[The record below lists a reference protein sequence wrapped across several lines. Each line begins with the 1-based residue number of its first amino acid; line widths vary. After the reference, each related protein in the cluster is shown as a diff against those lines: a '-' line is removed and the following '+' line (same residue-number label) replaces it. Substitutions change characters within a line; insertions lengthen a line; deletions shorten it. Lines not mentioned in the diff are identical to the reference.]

1 MTSSPDKMDSLRI
14 MFLGLRGFPG
24 VQGGIETH
32 VEHLAPALVML
43 GYSVA
48 VTVRSRYMR
57 ENALKEW
64 RGVRFLRVW
73 SPKSHRLETIV
84 HSFLGVLLAAVRRPD
99 ILHIH
104 GVGPALTVPLARL
117 AGLKVVVTHH
127 GADYE
132 REKWGAVEKAVLRTG
147 ESLGVR
153 CANAVI
159 VISKGLQD
167 LVARKYHREARII
180 PNGVSNDGPV
190 ASETALRQFD
200 LQAGQYVL
208 CVGRLVPEKRQVD
221 LIEAFAAC
229 RLPGWKLVLVGGAD
243 HDSPYAAKLR
253 DLAATTPGVV
263 TTGVQTGQALA
274 ELYSHAGLFVL
285 PSSHE
290 GLPISV
296 LEAMSYGLPVL
307 VSDIGPHLELALAED
322 QYFKLGDTADLA
334 ARMTHLAT
342 AAWPAEKRRSV
353 REHVLRKYDWHHIA
367 EETAALYDR
376 VAGRRRVGVPVS
388 PASAG

>member
-1 MTSSPDKMDSLRI
+1 MSSSPEKMDSLQVMI
-14 MFLGLRGFPG
+14 LDLRGFPG

-57 ENALKEW
+57 ANPLKEW
-64 RGVRFLRVW
+64 KGVRLLRIW
-73 SPKSHRLETIV
+73 SPRSRRLETIV
-84 HSFLGVLLAAVRRPD
+84 HSVLGVLLAAVRRPD

-127 GADYE
+127 GADYD
-132 REKWGAVEKAVLRTG
+132 REKWGKVEKTALRAG
-147 ESLGVR
+147 ESFGMR
-153 CANAVI
+153 CANAII
-159 VISKGLQD
+159 VISRGLQE
-167 LVARKYHREARII
+167 LVARKYHREAQVI
-180 PNGVSNDGPV
+180 PNGVATNGPV
-190 ASETALRQFD
+190 ASDVALREFD

-208 CVGRLVPEKRQVD
+208 CVGRLVPEKRQID

-229 RLPGWKLVLVGGAD
+229 GLPGWKLVLVGGAD
-243 HDSPYAAKLR
+243 HESPYDRKLR
-253 DLAATTPGVV
+253 ALAAATPGVV

-307 VSDIGPHLELALAED
+307 VSDIAPHLELDLDRD
-322 QYFKLGDTADLA
+322 QYFRLGDIADLSA
-334 ARMTHLAT
+334 HITQLAT
-342 AAWPAEKRRSV
+342 ADWPAEKRRSV
-353 REHVLRKYDWHHIA
+353 RDHVLRKYDWHHIA
-367 EETAALYDR
+367 EETAAVYDH
-376 VAGRRRVGVPVS
+376 VAGRRRIEATI
-388 PASAG
+388 PASAR

>member
-1 MTSSPDKMDSLRI
+1 
-14 MFLGLRGFPG
+14 
-24 VQGGIETH
+24 
-32 VEHLAPALVML
+32 ML

-57 ENALKEW
+57 QNPFKEW
-64 RGVRFLRVW
+64 RGVRFLRIW
-73 SPKSHRLETIV
+73 SPRSRRLETIV
-84 HSFLGVLLAAVRRPD
+84 HSVLGVLLAAIRRPD

-104 GVGPALTVPLARL
+104 GVGPALTAPLARL
-117 AGLKVVVTHH
+117 AGLRVVVTHH

-132 REKWGAVEKAVLRTG
+132 REKWGAMEKAALRAG
-147 ESLGVR
+147 EGLGMR
-153 CANAVI
+153 CANAII
-159 VISKGLQD
+159 VISRGLQE

-190 ASETALRQFD
+190 ATEDALRLFD

-208 CVGRLVPEKRQVD
+208 CVGRLVPEKRQID

-243 HDSPYAAKLR
+243 HQSPYDLR
-253 DLAATTPGVV
+253 LRELAAATPGVV

-290 GLPISV
+290 GLPISL

-307 VSDIGPHLELALAED
+307 VSDIAPHLELELDRD
-322 QYFKLGDTADLA
+322 QYFRLGDIPDLTAH
-334 ARMTHLAT
+334 MTELAT
-342 AAWPAEKRRSV
+342 ADWTAEKRRSV
-353 REHVLRKYDWHHIA
+353 RDHVMRKYNWHHIA
-367 EETAALYDR
+367 EETAALYDD
-376 VAGRRRVGVPVS
+376 VAGRRRVDATVR